1 MTRLEIS
8 PDRWRAGGVLLLV
21 VSLLGCWPG
30 RHDEDRDRV
39 PDRVDL
45 CPSTPQGRPV
55 DEQGCS
61 DIGRALARSLHALLS
76 ESLFTVGDIWVLQKL
91 LQLRPDPELEQLIEW
106 WRGELGSSPFRRH
119 INPEATRVA
128 LPEDPGHGIIRF
140 YNYVL
145 APFGRPESRALEFI
159 RDLVSSQET
168 GYVLTH
174 QFLVIEWAGEQG
186 LVLPEP
192 VLALRPQLLDRIA
205 AEHAADDRFSDL
217 FVERTAMLLVFAEP
231 VPAAASNWVDILL
244 TAQLPQGNWED
255 LEPSTIAFDG
265 QTTAAMHNRGH
276 TTAWGALAL
285 AAYAQR
291 H

>member
-1 MTRLEIS
+1 MTRPEIS
-8 PDRWRAGGVLLLV
+8 PDLWRAGGVLLMLV
-21 VSLLGCWPG
+21 LLLGCWPG
-30 RHDEDRDRV
+30 RQDEDRDRV

-45 CPSTPQGRPV
+45 CPLTPQGRPV

-61 DIGRALARSLHALLS
+61 DVGRALARSFQALLS
-76 ESLFTVGDIWVLQKL
+76 ESLFTVGDVWVLQQL
-91 LQLRPDPELEQLIEW
+91 LRLRADPELERLIER
-106 WRGELGSSPFRRH
+106 WRGELGSSPFRRR

-128 LPEDPGHGIIRF
+128 LPEDPGRGIIRF

-186 LVLPEP
+186 LLLPEP

-205 AEHAADDRFSDL
+205 AEHAASDRFSDL
-217 FVERTAMLLVFAEP
+217 FAERATLLIQFTHP
-231 VPAAASNWVDILL
+231 IPAAATDWVDILL
-244 TAQLPQGNWED
+244 AAQLPDGNWED
-255 LEPSTIAFDG
+255 LEPSTIVFDG
-265 QTTAAMHNRGH
+265 QTTAAMHNRAH
-276 TTAWGALAL
+276 TTTWAALAL
-285 AAYAQR
+285 AAYVQR

>member
-1 MTRLEIS
+1 MTHLEIS
-8 PDRWRAGGVLLLV
+8 PDLWRAGGVLLMV

-30 RHDEDRDRV
+30 RHDEDRDWV

-45 CPSTPQGRPV
+45 CPSSPPGRPV

-61 DIGRALARSLHALLS
+61 DVGRALARSFRALLS
-76 ESLFTVGDIWVLQKL
+76 ESLFTAADVGVLQKL
-91 LQLRPDPELEQLIEW
+91 VQLRPDPELERLIEW
-106 WRGELGSSPFRRH
+106 WRGEHGSSPYRRH

-205 AEHAADDRFSDL
+205 AEHAADNRFSDL
-217 FVERTAMLLVFAEP
+217 FAERTTLLIQFTRP
-231 VPAAASNWVDILL
+231 LPAAASDWVDILL
-244 TAQLPQGNWED
+244 TAQLPEGNWED
-255 LEPSTIAFDG
+255 LEPSTIVFDG
-265 QTTAAMHNRGH
+265 QTATAVHNRGH
-276 TTAWGALAL
+276 TTAWSALAL
-285 AAYAQR
+285 AAYVQR

>member
-8 PDRWRAGGVLLLV
+8 PDLWRAGGVVLMVL
-21 VSLLGCWPG
+21 SLLGCWPG
-30 RHDEDRDRV
+30 RRDADRDRV
-39 PDRVDL
+39 PDRADL

-61 DIGRALARSLHALLS
+61 DVGRALARSFRALLS

-91 LQLRPDPELEQLIEW
+91 LQLRPDPELERLVEW

-119 INPEATRVA
+119 IDPEATRVA
-128 LPEDPGHGIIRF
+128 LPEDPGRGIIRF

-159 RDLVSSQET
+159 RELVSSQET

-186 LVLPEP
+186 LVLPVP

-205 AEHAADDRFSDL
+205 AEHAADHRFSDL
-217 FVERTAMLLVFAEP
+217 FVERTAILLVFAEP
-231 VPAAASNWVDILL
+231 VPAVASDWVEILL
-244 TAQLPQGNWED
+244 TAQLPEGNWQD
-255 LEPSTIAFDG
+255 LELGTIAFDG
-265 QTTAAMHNRGH
+265 QTTAAMHNRAH
-276 TTAWGALAL
+276 TTTWGALAL
-285 AAYAQR
+285 AAYAHR
-291 H
+291 D